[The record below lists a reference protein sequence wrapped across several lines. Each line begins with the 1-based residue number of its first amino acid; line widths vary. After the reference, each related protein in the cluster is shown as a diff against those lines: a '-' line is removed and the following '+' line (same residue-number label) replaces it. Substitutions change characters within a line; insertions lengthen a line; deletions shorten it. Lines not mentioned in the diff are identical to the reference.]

1 MGAHRSRAA
10 LGELVGTFILVYAGC
25 SVAVA
30 ASLEKPLAGAAYS
43 SLAVALAWGLVLV
56 ALVSALGH
64 VSGCHLN
71 PAVTLALSAT
81 RKFPIAAAP
90 FYIVAQIVGALL
102 ASLAVWLTYGG
113 AAREAPANLAA
124 TSLQPGV
131 GLLQGLAVEA
141 LITFILVFVVIAVA
155 TDPRVEAA
163 TAGIAVGFALTSAI
177 FIGGPVT
184 GASLNPARSLGPAVV
199 AGTYSD
205 LWIYIVGPIVGGV
218 AAAFLYDSV
227 ISKAALEEVAGER
240 ASAGESGTGT
250 RGDPTGERARA

>member
-25 SVAVA
+25 GVAVA
-30 ASLEKPLAGAAYS
+30 AALEKPLVGAPFS
-43 SLAVALAWGLVLV
+43 SLSVALAFGLVLV

-102 ASLAVWLTYGG
+102 GSLAVWLSYGG
-113 AAREAPANLAA
+113 AAREAPAKLGA
-124 TSLQPGV
+124 TALGPGV

-141 LITFILVFVVIAVA
+141 LITFILVFVVISVA

-163 TAGIAVGFALTSAI
+163 TAGIAVGFALTAAI
-177 FIGGPVT
+177 FVGGPVT
-184 GASLNPARSLGPAVV
+184 GASLNPARSIAPAVV
-199 AGTYSD
+199 AGD
-205 LWIYIVGPIVGGV
+205 FADIWIYIVGPLVGAV

-227 ISKAALEEVAGER
+227 IGKAELEEVAGDR
-240 ASAGESGTGT
+240 AAT
-250 RGDPTGERARA
+250 

>member
-1 MGAHRSRAA
+1 MSTQPPQAGLYGSRVGAHRTRAA
-10 LGELVGTFILVYAGC
+10 LGELVGTFIFLYAGC

-30 ASLEKPLAGAAYS
+30 AALEKPVAGAPYS
-43 SLAVALAWGLVLV
+43 SLSVALAFGLVLV

-71 PAVTLALSAT
+71 PAVTLGLAAT

-90 FYIVAQIVGALL
+90 LYIAAQIVGALL
-102 ASLAVWLTYGG
+102 SSLAVWLTYGS
-113 AAREAPANLAA
+113 AAREAPAKLAA
-124 TSLQPGV
+124 TALAPGV

-141 LITFILVFVVIAVA
+141 LTTFILVFVVISVA

-163 TAGIAVGFALTSAI
+163 TAGIAVGFALIAGI

-184 GASLNPARSLGPAVV
+184 GGSLNPARSLGPAVV

-205 LWIYIVGPIVGGV
+205 IWIYLVGPVVGGV
-218 AAAFLYDSV
+218 AAAFLYASV
-227 ISKAALEEVAGER
+227 IGKAELEEVV
-240 ASAGESGTGT
+240 
-250 RGDPTGERARA
+250 GDEAAA